1 MDITEL
7 FIDLV
12 KTTCVIIAFAYVLTR
27 TGFFAQILRK
37 NLSLRNQ
44 LILMLLF
51 GALSIFGT
59 YGGINLPSGAIANIR
74 DLGPMVGGM
83 LGGPLVG
90 LGAGIIGGVHRYL
103 LGGFVSVPCG
113 IASVVAG
120 LAGGLIYYVKKGEI
134 VRVWQGM
141 LVAAVMECIHMGLT
155 LLIARPYDDALAVV
169 EDVALPMIAANALGV
184 GIFIFIVRN
193 LIIER
198 RTAAEKE
205 NYRRELERTEF
216 EMQTAKEI
224 QQSFLPE
231 SPPDIP
237 GFDLAAI
244 SLPASQVGGD
254 FYDFIPVGRDKL
266 GIVIADVSGKGV
278 PAALFMALS
287 RAIVRANAEGEPT
300 VSEIIR
306 RANRTISQEAK
317 LGMFVT
323 MFYGV
328 LDTRQGVLSYVNA
341 GHNPPFLYSQT
352 SGDIHMLRARGVAL
366 GVLDGASFE
375 QREIALKKGDI
386 VVFYTDGITEAMND
400 SEELYGNERLTGL
413 VAGSAGLPA
422 REIAGKIKDDV
433 FAFAQD
439 RPQHD
444 DFTLVVMKATG
455 DGASET

>member
-103 LGGFVSVPCG
+103 LGGVVSVPCG